1 MEFKCNICKKEFK
14 YQYLLDR
21 HNERKTPCNPVM
33 NVDPNAEFACQFCGR
48 SYANRHNLKRH
59 YEICKAR
66 KDKNIIRDHVIDKKQ
81 KRIEELEKTKATN
94 SNEANTTNVNANA
107 NEINHSNV
115 AGRDIYDIHIH
126 NYGNLL
132 QFDESEMAILVQKV
146 MSAKGKGKNKAEN
159 IKTELHNFIKEN
171 QPKKAFAYLL
181 EKIHNNDDIPE
192 AQNLF
197 IVKEGPLKDNYIC
210 FSPPYGWVAT
220 TLPAVM
226 NVGKSEM
233 VTATR
238 FVDWDPK
245 DKKTMKFINN
255 FNKNKSKFIES
266 LISAAVTQAIKKF
279 GLSNNNEHILINE
292 EFVDYNPEDYDSAEN
307 SLEEKVDERELIRR
321 EMLEKAKN
329 FTKVD
334 NKYFGVTP
342 PPSEPIKRGPGYDPD
357 YKHPER
363 EEDVTMDDLRGYPQF
378 DTDDEFDVPDI
389 SFEVPSDF
397 EYSEDSESESK

>member
-66 KDKNIIRDHVIDKKQ
+66 KDKNIIRDHVIDKMQ

-171 QPKKAFAYLL
+171 QPKKAFAYLF
-181 EKIHNNDDIPE
+181 K
-192 AQNLF
+192 
-197 IVKEGPLKDNYIC
+197 
-210 FSPPYGWVAT
+210 
-220 TLPAVM
+220 
-226 NVGKSEM
+226 
-233 VTATR
+233 
-238 FVDWDPK
+238 
-245 DKKTMKFINN
+245 
-255 FNKNKSKFIES
+255 
-266 LISAAVTQAIKKF
+266 
-279 GLSNNNEHILINE
+279 
-292 EFVDYNPEDYDSAEN
+292 
-307 SLEEKVDERELIRR
+307 
-321 EMLEKAKN
+321 
-329 FTKVD
+329 
-334 NKYFGVTP
+334 
-342 PPSEPIKRGPGYDPD
+342 
-357 YKHPER
+357 
-363 EEDVTMDDLRGYPQF
+363 
-378 DTDDEFDVPDI
+378 
-389 SFEVPSDF
+389 
-397 EYSEDSESESK
+397 